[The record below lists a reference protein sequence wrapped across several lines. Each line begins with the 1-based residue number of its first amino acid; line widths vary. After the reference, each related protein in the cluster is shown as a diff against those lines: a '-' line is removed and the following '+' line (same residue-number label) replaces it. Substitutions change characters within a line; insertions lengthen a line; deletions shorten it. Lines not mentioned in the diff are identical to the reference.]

1 MVSEVEEPFLPLPSS
16 LLFSLTDH
24 RAAVERFLDAL
35 PASVAATKNVETCTL
50 NALKFAGK
58 LLEDC
63 GGKLLLFQASL
74 PSCGE
79 GKLKV
84 RETPVAA
91 GEGEKDLLS
100 PGSPLYRELATALV
114 DKQVSIDVF
123 AGAAQYADVATL
135 SSLCIVTGGQFFFYP
150 AFHGA
155 GPLAEALYGDIFH
168 DLTRETGFEAVLR
181 VRVPQGARVAAFH
194 GNFTLTNTDLM
205 VAPVCHADTT
215 AVLEFAIESTL
226 AMPAFPIQ
234 SALLYTN
241 ARGERRIRV
250 HTLSLPVS
258 NVLAHLFER
267 VNQDVVAAVALHQ
280 GASSLPLSHSCRRPR
295 AHRTRPRPPE
305 APPALSPA
313 RQARPRTGIDRRSCR
328 CGRPA
333 GHPRRAEPAAALP
346 GGSFSLLSRR

>member
-1 MVSEVEEPFLPLPSS
+1 M
-16 LLFSLTDH
+16 
-24 RAAVERFLDAL
+24 
-35 PASVAATKNVETCTL
+35 ETCTL

-135 SSLCIVTGGQFFFYP
+135 SSLCSVTGGQFFFYP

-346 GGSFSLLSRR
+346 GGSFSLFSRR